1 MAASLAILNCKLD
14 IIPEAIIK
22 EAFCGCNRK
31 WKRNEQ
37 PQILNLTQNQF
48 VRLLL
53 SMLITINQ
61 QNPPLRLIH
70 QVVEILKK
78 GGIVIYPTD
87 TYYGMGCDIMNKKAI
102 EKIYQL
108 KQRNKSIPF
117 SFICSGL
124 KNISDYAKVSNYA
137 YKTMKRLLPGPYTF
151 ILEGSRLVPKI
162 MLTKRKTAGIRVPD
176 NPICL
181 ALVNELENP
190 LLTTSA
196 TMPDGTIFHDASLI
210 HDFFGKRVDAVV
222 DGSIV
227 PGQPSSVI
235 SLIDDIP
242 EVIRKG
248 IGDVSLF
255 E

>member
-1 MAASLAILNCKLD
+1 
-14 IIPEAIIK
+14 
-22 EAFCGCNRK
+22 
-31 WKRNEQ
+31 
-37 PQILNLTQNQF
+37 
-48 VRLLL
+48 
-53 SMLITINQ
+53 MLININQ
-61 QNPPLRLIH
+61 QNPQLRLIRK
-70 QVVEILKK
+70 VVEILKK
-78 GGIVIYPTD
+78 GGIVVYPTD
-87 TYYGMGCDIMNKKAI
+87 TYYGIGCDIMNKKAI
-102 EKIYQL
+102 EKVYQL
-108 KQRNKSIPF
+108 KQRNKSKPF

-124 KNISDYAKVSNYA
+124 KNISNYAKVSNYA

-162 MLTKRKTAGIRVPD
+162 MLTKRQTAGIRVPD

-181 ALVNELENP
+181 TLVNELENP

-196 TMPDGTIFHDASLI
+196 TMPDGTVFHDASLV
-210 HDFFGKRVDAVV
+210 HDFFGKRVEAVI

-242 EVIRKG
+242 EIIRRG
-248 IGDVSLF
+248 MGDVSLF